1 MGFEKDDISSALF
14 AAAGNAEQTLDLLMS
29 FNNKNF

>member
-14 AAAGNAEQTLDLLMS
+14 AADGNAEQTLDFLMS
-29 FNNKNF
+29 FNNQNF